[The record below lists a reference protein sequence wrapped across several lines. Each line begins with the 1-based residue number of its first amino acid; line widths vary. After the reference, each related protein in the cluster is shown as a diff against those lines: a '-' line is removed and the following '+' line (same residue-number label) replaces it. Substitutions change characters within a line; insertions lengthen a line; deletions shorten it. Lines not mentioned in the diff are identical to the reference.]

1 MSVLDTHQRVIER
14 KKMWKRKDQLQV
26 LSSNNV
32 RDVEQLVGG
41 MIIEEQTEIDLKVWT
56 TKVMSGLVI
65 VRYNSRPTKHGRYG
79 VASSS
84 KSPVIACS
92 KI

>member
-1 MSVLDTHQRVIER
+1 M
-14 KKMWKRKDQLQV
+14 
-26 LSSNNV
+26 
-32 RDVEQLVGG
+32 
-41 MIIEEQTEIDLKVWT
+41 

-92 KI
+92 KIRGFMGVGFWFIINKTKFSKQMQGVLSAITKYQN